1 MVSKQTKKCYL
12 KGCIICVEEYFD
24 TSLTTENDDD
34 RENIKTLSLD
44 EKINILDIM
53 I

>member
-12 KGCIICVEEYFD
+12 KGCIICVEYFD